1 MPFLSIASNVN
12 YVAMVRGVRELHRL
26 SASGTDD
33 DSPEASAVRDATDG
47 PWQALSEPERER
59 VRNLSEDLFSL
70 IEPATAPR
78 PMNSQTQSWLSDAV
92 DARNEGDWDR
102 ALALLR
108 QCAAYLSPARLSFL
122 RGSIWL
128 DAGDPE
134 TAVIFFEHAVKLDP
148 DSQHYRAMLLHATQ
162 RADPAA
168 ARQLAD
174 ETLRDPEH

>member
-1 MPFLSIASNVN
+1 MPFLSIASNAN

-26 SASGTDD
+26 AASGKDD
-33 DSPEASAVRDATDG
+33 DSPEAGAIRDATDG
-47 PWQALSEPERER
+47 PWQALSEPDRER

-70 IEPATAPR
+70 IEPATAPQ
-78 PMNSQTQSWLSDAV
+78 PMNSQTQSKLSQAIY
-92 DARNEGDWDR
+92 ARKKGNWDR

-108 QCAAYLSPARLSFL
+108 RCAAYLSPARLSYL

-134 TAVIFFEHAVKLDP
+134 TAAIFFEHAVKLDP
-148 DSQHYRAMLLHATQ
+148 DSQHYRAILLHAIEL
-162 RADPAA
+162 ADPAT

-174 ETLRDPEH
+174 ETLRDPEP